1 MKERLI
7 EFLRSE
13 NKSAAQLAEEIGV
26 QPSGISHILSGRNK
40 PSLDFV
46 IKMIEKYP
54 YLSIE
59 WLLFGKGGMF
69 RDQADKDLFSVPSD
83 DLSENKTIVIPD
95 NKVAGDGVSFKK
107 QSFDQKGE
115 KDNKVVEKIV
125 WFYSDGTFHQFTP
138 GNEHD

>member
-7 EFLRSE
+7 EFLRTE
-13 NKSAAQLAEEIGV
+13 NKSAAQLADEIGV

-54 YLSIE
+54 YLSID

-69 RDQADKDLFSVPSD
+69 RDQAERDIFSIPSD
-83 DLSENKTIVIPD
+83 DQGETKTIVKPV
-95 NKVAGDGVSFKK
+95 NKASTDEISAKK
-107 QSFDQKGE
+107 QSIELKGE
-115 KDNKVVEKIV
+115 KDDREIEKIV
-125 WFYSDGTFHQFTP
+125 WFYNDGTFRQFTT
-138 GNEHD
+138 GSEQ

>member
-7 EFLRSE
+7 EFLRTE
-13 NKSAAQLAEEIGV
+13 NKSAAQLADEIGV

-54 YLSIE
+54 YLSID

-69 RDQADKDLFSVPSD
+69 RDQAERDIFSIPSD
-83 DLSENKTIVIPD
+83 DQGDNKTIVKPV
-95 NKVAGDGVSFKK
+95 NKASTDEISAKK
-107 QSFDQKGE
+107 QSIELKGE
-115 KDNKVVEKIV
+115 KDDREIEKIV
-125 WFYSDGTFHQFTP
+125 WFYNDGTFRQFTT
-138 GNEHD
+138 GSEQ